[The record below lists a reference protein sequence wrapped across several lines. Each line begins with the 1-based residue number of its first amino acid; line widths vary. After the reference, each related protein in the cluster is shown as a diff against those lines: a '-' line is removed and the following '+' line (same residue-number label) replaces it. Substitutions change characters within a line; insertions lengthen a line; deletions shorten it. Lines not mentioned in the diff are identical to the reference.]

1 MSDTIH
7 NMLSMRNI
15 GAHASITG
23 GYITALKHITRIGG
37 SCLQMFSTSPRSWRL
52 AEISDDEVEEFTTLR
67 QDLAIDPVYF
77 HASYLI
83 NLADDGRI
91 GNASKRSLV
100 HELHIAER
108 LGVRGS
114 VVHLGSF
121 KDKHDIPI
129 QEYSRYDVLLANIR
143 EVLEKTPKTTMLII
157 ENAGVRK
164 IGKNLE
170 EFEALMGDLA
180 NDRVRVC
187 LDTCHLHATGYRIDT
202 KKNLDVFLKLFDER
216 IGLDKLEL
224 WHANDSRDPFE
235 SFRDRHDNIGEGEIG
250 LETFRYLLNDA
261 RVSALP
267 FVIETP
273 GFDGMGPD
281 KKNVDILKALA
292 T

>member
-1 MSDTIH
+1 
-7 NMLSMRNI
+7 MLSMRNI
-15 GAHASITG
+15 GAHISITG
-23 GYITALKHITRIGG
+23 GYIAVLKRIAEIGG
-37 SCLQMFSTSPRSWRL
+37 SCLQMFSTSPRGWNF
-52 AEISDDEVEEFTTLR
+52 AKVSDDEVEEFTTLR
-67 QDLAIDPVYF
+67 RDLAIDPVYF

-91 GNASKRSLV
+91 GNASKNSLI
-100 HELHIAER
+100 HELRIAER

-121 KDKHDIPI
+121 KDKRDISI
-129 QEYSRYDVLLANIR
+129 REYDRYDVLLANIR
-143 EVLEKTPKTTMLII
+143 EVLEKTPQTTMLII

-170 EFEALMGDLA
+170 EFGALIEDIA
-180 NDRVRVC
+180 NDRMRVC
-187 LDTCHLHATGYRIDT
+187 LDTCHLHATGYHMNT
-202 KKNLDVFLKLFDER
+202 KKNLDVFLKFFDER
-216 IGLDKLEL
+216 IGLEKLEL
-224 WHANDSRDPFE
+224 WHANDSRDSFE

-250 LETFRYLLNDA
+250 LETFQHLLNDA
-261 RVSALP
+261 RVSTLP
-267 FVIETP
+267 FIIETP